1 MSQGAFWLLLVSFHE
16 VSKECGLIWGG
27 GACRV
32 FRGYKGIVRGLGH
45 GFIVGLCVPGDICRC
60 FEGF

>member
-1 MSQGAFWLLLVSFHE
+1 M
-16 VSKECGLIWGG
+16 GG
-27 GACRV
+27 GACGV

-45 GFIVGLCVPGDICRC
+45 GFIVGLCVPGDIWRC